1 MSAPRPRFI
10 LRTCQ
15 PDGTS
20 RNGFRWPLVVGE
32 VAVAPDWNDR
42 RECGG
47 GLHGPPDGV
56 GDGTLLDWSDGAV
69 WLVAEVP
76 ADAGLVDLDG
86 KVKVERCI
94 VAHVGDRVSCAE
106 FLVAQGCDGAIVA
119 RTATAG
125 NDGTATA
132 GDGGTA
138 TAGYRGTATAGYR
151 GTATAGNDG
160 TATAGDRGTAT
171 AGNDGTATAGYGGT
185 ATAGYGGTATAGDGG
200 TATAGNDGTAT
211 AGNRGLIVI
220 LWWDVASSCYRHN
233 FAEVGDGGLKPN
245 TPYRLDS
252 DTHEFVEVEA

>member
-47 GLHGPPDGV
+47 GLHGLPDGV

-125 NDGTATA
+125 DGGTATAGDGGTATAGNDGTATA

-138 TAGYRGTATAGYR
+138 TAGYRGTATAG
-151 GTATAGNDG
+151 D
-160 TATAGDRGTAT
+160 
-171 AGNDGTATAGYGGT
+171 
-185 ATAGYGGTATAGDGG
+185 GGTATAGDGG
-200 TATAGNDGTAT
+200 
-211 AGNRGLIVI
+211 LIGI
-220 LWWDVASSCYRHN
+220 LWWDVASSCYRRN

>member
-47 GLHGPPDGV
+47 GLHGLPDGV

-138 TAGYRGTATAGYR
+138 TAG
-151 GTATAGNDG
+151 
-160 TATAGDRGTAT
+160 
-171 AGNDGTATAGYGGT
+171 
-185 ATAGYGGTATAGDGG
+185 
-200 TATAGNDGTAT
+200 
-211 AGNRGLIVI
+211 NRGLIVI
-220 LWWDVASSCYRHN
+220 LWWDVASSCYRRN